1 MPKQSKYNGFLSQ
14 ENNYRQDMKDFGA
27 NVRKYRET
35 QGLSLDA
42 LSDLIDS
49 DKSSVSKLENGD
61 RTPKFDTVL
70 KLADALQ
77 VTPAMLGPNRFLGE
91 KSALVLSQI
100 HERLMKLPVEQRVDA
115 STYICAMLEGL
126 IVRNEDN
133 EGSGRQ
139 GASEKNTLL

>member
-1 MPKQSKYNGFLSQ
+1 MPKHSKYNGFLPQ
-14 ENNYRQDMKDFGA
+14 ENNYKQDMKDFGA

-49 DKSSVSKLENGD
+49 DKSSVSKLENGE
-61 RTPKFDTVL
+61 RTPKYDTVL

-77 VTPAMLGPNRFLGE
+77 VTPAMLSPNRFLGG
-91 KSALVLSQI
+91 KGAIAFSQI
-100 HERLMKLPVEQRVDA
+100 HERLVKLPSEQRAIA

-126 IVRNEDN
+126 IIRNKDN
-133 EGSGRQ
+133 ES
-139 GASEKNTLL
+139 SEDADKKEAPQ

>member
-1 MPKQSKYNGFLSQ
+1 MPKQSKYHGFLSQ

-77 VTPAMLGPNRFLGE
+77 VTPTMLSPNRFLGE
-91 KSALVLSQI
+91 KGTLALSQI
-100 HERLMKLPVEQRVDA
+100 HERLVKLPSEQRAIA

-126 IVRNEDN
+126 IVRNKKGTESSEDADKK
-133 EGSGRQ
+133 ED
-139 GASEKNTLL
+139 LP

>member
-1 MPKQSKYNGFLSQ
+1 MTKHSKYNCFLPQ

-61 RTPKFDTVL
+61 RTPKYDTL
-70 KLADALQ
+70 FQL
-77 VTPAMLGPNRFLGE
+77 
-91 KSALVLSQI
+91 
-100 HERLMKLPVEQRVDA
+100 
-115 STYICAMLEGL
+115 
-126 IVRNEDN
+126 
-133 EGSGRQ
+133 
-139 GASEKNTLL
+139 